1 MMTTNLRSP
10 RNSAELIAMRKSG
23 NRPELPVLVTLAGS
37 LSWRNVTLSAT
48 PGERYDWR
56 LITALDVEVFAST
69 SVPWGDLLHMLADIA
84 AAVPDTLVLTFREGP
99 RVHCGEAHVVPGQD
113 FALFDWF
120 PMAIAPI
127 CWPASHV
134 LARRLFDVLGDTI
147 PNPYDDACN
156 LAMQVVAE
164 AHENAKEVA

>member
-1 MMTTNLRSP
+1 MMAMKPRFP

-23 NRPELPVLVTLAGS
+23 NVPELPVLVTLAGP
-37 LSWRNVTLSAT
+37 LSWANVTLSAT
-48 PGERYDWR
+48 PGECYDWR
-56 LITALDVEVFAST
+56 LITALNVEVFAST
-69 SVPWGDLLHMLADIA
+69 EVPWGDLLRTLSDIA
-84 AAVPDTLVLTFREGP
+84 AVVPDTLVLTFREGP

-113 FALFDWF
+113 FVLFDWF

-156 LAMQVVAE
+156 FAMQVVADV
-164 AHENAKEVA
+164 HDNAKEVA

>member
-1 MMTTNLRSP
+1 MMAMNLRFP

-23 NRPELPVLVTLAGS
+23 NVPELPVLVALAGP
-37 LSWRNVTLSAT
+37 LSWANVTLSAT
-48 PGERYDWR
+48 PSERYDWR
-56 LITALDVEVFAST
+56 PVTALDVEVFAST
-69 SVPWGDLLHMLADIA
+69 HVSWGDLLSTLSDIA

-147 PNPYDDACN
+147 PNPYDDACD

-164 AHENAKEVA
+164 AHENATEVA

>member
-1 MMTTNLRSP
+1 MTMHLRYP
-10 RNSAELIAMRKSG
+10 PNSAELVAMRKRG
-23 NRPELPVLVTLAGS
+23 NVPELPVLVTLVGP
-37 LSWRNVTLSAT
+37 LSWGNVTLSAT

-56 LITALDVEVFAST
+56 PITALDVEVFAAT
-69 SVPWGDLLHMLADIA
+69 NVPWGDLLRTLSDIA
-84 AAVPDTLVLTFREGP
+84 AAVPETLVLTFREGP
-99 RVHCGEAHVVPGQD
+99 RVYCGEAHVVPGQD

-134 LARRLFDVLGDTI
+134 LARRLFDVLGNTL
-147 PNPYDDACN
+147 PNPYDDACG
-156 LAMQVVAE
+156 LAMQAVAE

>member
-1 MMTTNLRSP
+1 MKP
-10 RNSAELIAMRKSG
+10 GFPHNSAELIAMRKSG
-23 NRPELPVLVTLAGS
+23 NVPVLPVLVTLTGQ
-37 LSWRNVTLSAT
+37 LSWANVTLSAT

-56 LITALDVEVFAST
+56 LLTALDVEVFAST
-69 SVPWGDLLHMLADIA
+69 DVPWGDLLRTLSDIA

-99 RVHCGEAHVVPGQD
+99 RVHCGEARVVPGQD

-127 CWPASHV
+127 CWPGSHV
-134 LARRLFDVLGDTI
+134 LARRLFDVLDDTI
-147 PNPYDDACN
+147 PNLYDDACH

>member
-1 MMTTNLRSP
+1 MKPRFP
-10 RNSAELIAMRKSG
+10 RNSAALIAMRKSG
-23 NRPELPVLVTLAGS
+23 NVPELPVLVALAGQ
-37 LSWRNVTLSAT
+37 LSWANVTLSAT

-56 LITALDVEVFAST
+56 LLTALDVEVFAST
-69 SVPWGDLLHMLADIA
+69 DVPWGDLLRTLSDIA

-127 CWPASHV
+127 SWPASHV

-156 LAMQVVAE
+156 LAMQAVAE
-164 AHENAKEVA
+164 AYESAKEVA